1 MGMFSRKK
9 PNKYVAFL
17 SYSRFD
23 GESASTLHRRLERF
37 VVPSRLRARTD
48 GFRRL
53 FPIFRDEDEFAASK
67 DLGSAIRAALDRSRS
82 MIVLCSTHSAQSRWV
97 DEEVSHFT
105 STQPDGALVCVLLG
119 SRDTEVHSLMPPT
132 LKRLCEVGREPLA
145 VDYRGGRLGD
155 RSSLLRI
162 VAALLNVGYDDL
174 VKRDSRRRIGRAL
187 LMTASSIPLVFGSA
201 AVSGYGT
208 SLWYQGGPAPAPV
221 MPQDYTAVAPTACQE
236 VLRVG
241 DALNAI
247 SEDTQPQDE
256 EPLRSIRMSASLIF
270 DVCQRYELRGL
281 ARPSWHIYAPN

>member
-1 MGMFSRKK
+1 MGLFSRKK

-17 SYSRFD
+17 SYSRAD

-67 DLGSAIRAALDRSRS
+67 DLGSAIRAALDRSKA

-105 STQPDGALVCVLLG
+105 STQPDGSLVCVLLG
-119 SRDTEVHSLMPPT
+119 SRDAEVHSLMPPT
-132 LKRLCEVGREPLA
+132 LERLCDAGREPLA
-145 VDYRGGRLGD
+145 IDYRGGRLGD
-155 RSSLLRI
+155 RSNLLRI

-174 VKRDSRRRIGRAL
+174 VRRDRRRRIGRAL

-201 AVSGYGT
+201 AVSGYGM
-208 SLWYQGGPAPAPV
+208 SLWYQGGPAPALIE
-221 MPQDYTAVAPTACQE
+221 DYAAVATIACQE

-241 DALNAI
+241 DAVRAI
-247 SEDTQPQDE
+247 SENAQPQDE
-256 EPLRSIRMSASLIF
+256 ELIRSLRVSASLIF
-270 DVCQRYELRGL
+270 DICQRYEVHGL
-281 ARPSWHIYAPN
+281 ARPSWHIYSPN